1 MINSSTTCSNLPEN
15 INPNFSVKTLQKIK
29 ELTENKPPILKFMF
43 DNNCP
48 PSEGWV
54 MILPI
59 HLEKPGVFYPDYL
72 RFSKYIETPV
82 MVNTKIGIDVIYL

>member
-1 MINSSTTCSNLPEN
+1 MINSSAHCLNLPER
-15 INPNFSVKTLQKIK
+15 INQNFSIKTIQKIK
-29 ELTENKPPILKFMF
+29 ESIENNPILKFMF

-48 PSEGWV
+48 PSEGWIMV
-54 MILPI
+54 LPI

-82 MVNTKIGIDVIYL
+82 MVNTKVGIDIIYL